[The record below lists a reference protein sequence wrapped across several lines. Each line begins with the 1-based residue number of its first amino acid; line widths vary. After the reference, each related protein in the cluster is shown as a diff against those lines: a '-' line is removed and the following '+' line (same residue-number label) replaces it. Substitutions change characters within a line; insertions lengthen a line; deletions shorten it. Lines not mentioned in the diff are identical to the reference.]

1 MKKSFHIILSL
12 IFIAGVAGVGY
23 LSEGF
28 RNWDVKTWFQ
38 TSEETHFESDSL
50 LTSLKETN
58 NIQVKVKK
66 AELDSTFGSQT
77 LLYSVH
83 PSNYSDSIR
92 FKVNYTDGSDVED
105 GILTILHDADKKEF
119 TIGCNK
125 VFFKQIIFTIY
136 AAANEDV
143 KAEINIDFK
152 EKLTLSAVFQAVEGY
167 QFKVT
172 PIVDTTGG
180 TVLVDKTV
188 KNESFRFNASFVN
201 KAMNYL
207 REDSY
212 DAVNGKSFDASPF
225 THAEGDE
232 LILSNTYYDYRIY
245 DEEHGTEYKTREE
258 VFKAATSYTYNGLND
273 AEVWRREDYHAED
286 FVESIFVQMDNL
298 VMDLDTAEE
307 REVMEYKKD
316 FSYNM
321 SIDEIKTEHFEEL
334 FDGENPVFD
343 YSFSVNGESF
353 SKSFGLSISSLD
365 IKRISTN
372 RSGLC
377 F

>member
-1 MKKSFHIILSL
+1 MKKAFNILLSL
-12 IFIAGVAGVGY
+12 VFIAGVAGIGY

-38 TSEETHFESDSL
+38 SSEETHFESDSL
-50 LTSLKETN
+50 LTSLKESN
-58 NIQVKVKK
+58 HIEVKVKK
-66 AELDSTFGSQT
+66 AELDSTFGAHT
-77 LLYSVH
+77 ILYSVK
-83 PSNYSDSIR
+83 PSNYSDSIN
-92 FKVNYTDGSDVED
+92 FKVNYTDGSEIED

-125 VFFKQIIFTIY
+125 VFLKQIVFTIY
-136 AAANEDV
+136 AATNEDV

-152 EKLTLSAVFQAVEGY
+152 EKLTLNATFQVAEGY
-167 QFKVT
+167 QFKVV
-172 PIVDTTGG
+172 PSVETTGG
-180 TVLVDKTV
+180 TVLVDKNV
-188 KNESFRFNASFVN
+188 KNESFRFSSAFVT

-207 REDSY
+207 KEDSY
-212 DAVNGKSFDASPF
+212 DAVRENFFDGSSSGYG
-225 THAEGDE
+225 EGDE
-232 LILSNTYYDYRIY
+232 LFLSNTYYDYRIY
-245 DEEHGTEYKTREE
+245 NEEHGMDYRTNEE
-258 VFKAATSYTYNGLND
+258 VFKAVTSFTYNGLND
-273 AEVWRREDYHAED
+273 ATVWLKQDYHAKN
-286 FVESIFVQMDNL
+286 FIESISVRMDNL
-298 VMDLDTAEE
+298 VMDLATADGHEAEE
-307 REVMEYKKD
+307 VKKD
-316 FSYNM
+316 FSYDM

-353 SKSFGLSISSLD
+353 SKSFGLSISGMD